1 MSELSGLENLRAII
15 ADQPFQNSALSVF
28 EISLILNNENGFMPS
43 EAVAWFRGTRG
54 KFGVTE
60 LEQQQ

>member
-28 EISLILNNENGFMPS
+28 EISLILNNENGFTAS